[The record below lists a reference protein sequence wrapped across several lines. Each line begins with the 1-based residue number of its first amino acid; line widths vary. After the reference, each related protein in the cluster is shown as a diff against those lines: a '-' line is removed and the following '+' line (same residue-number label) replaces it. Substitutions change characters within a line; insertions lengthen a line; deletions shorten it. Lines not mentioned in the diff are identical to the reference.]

1 MWCDRGSRKTKAHPP
16 PPCSSEAARPSAPA
30 HCLPAVGTCL
40 THSVGSLPPVNDSF
54 RTQLHHSL
62 ESSAVTHTGLL
73 STSICRQRC
82 VLSTHYG
89 AESITARCSQFWLLY
104 FPTSIIREA
113 QGTVPSHNLTAG
125 GQETTLSSQ
134 GGIQGERCLILSW
147 AGQRLQGSRIKAL
160 PPQPPSN
167 KAKTFVLMVAVT
179 MEIASNLKVREM
191 VK

>member
-1 MWCDRGSRKTKAHPP
+1 M
-16 PPCSSEAARPSAPA
+16 
-30 HCLPAVGTCL
+30 
-40 THSVGSLPPVNDSF
+40 
-54 RTQLHHSL
+54 
-62 ESSAVTHTGLL
+62 
-73 STSICRQRC
+73 
-82 VLSTHYG
+82 
-89 AESITARCSQFWLLY
+89 
-104 FPTSIIREA
+104 
-113 QGTVPSHNLTAG
+113 
-125 GQETTLSSQ
+125 TLSSQ